1 MLLEAKNN
9 CVLCLAAFRSSK
21 YHKPYSERLPH
32 ICLWTSLGLGLNSLT
47 PPVSGHVSL
56 LRLRAF
62 SLDRSSPS
70 IKFVRSLESEGN
82 FKQLSLAFGGI
93 FKELRF
99 RSTLTVSQGYQLWLL
114 EYGMAISSSFNNLKL
129 VTSILSR
136 YGIKDWL

>member
-99 RSTLTVSQGYQLWLL
+99 RSTLTLSQGYLLCQLWLL
-114 EYGMAISSSFNNLKL
+114 E
-129 VTSILSR
+129 
-136 YGIKDWL
+136 